1 MSTVKKEK
9 VKSLKEIKKELV
21 ECREEAGGYLMGW
34 QREKA
39 DFVNYKKQR
48 EQELE
53 EFRKFAGEEII
64 LDLLP
69 VVDNFNLATKHL
81 PEELENSEWAKGI
94 YHIKSQLENFLR
106 EVGVEEMKSVGEK
119 FNPEYHEVIGKEKS
133 DEPEDII
140 VEEIRKGYLMKGKV
154 IRPARV
160 VVSGE

>member
-9 VKSLKEIKKELV
+9 AKTLKEIKKELV
-21 ECREEAGGYLMGW
+21 ECQERAGEYLMGW
-34 QREKA
+34 KREKA
-39 DFVNYKKQR
+39 DFVNYKNQR
-48 EQELE
+48 ERELK
-53 EFRKFAGEEII
+53 EFRKFAGEEMI

-81 PEELENSEWAKGI
+81 PEELESSDWVKGI

-133 DEPEDII
+133 DEEEDVII
-140 VEEIRKGYLMKGKV
+140 EEVRKGYEMKGKV
-154 IRPARV
+154 IRAARV
-160 VVSGE
+160 KVSGN